1 LARSAVLRDRQT
13 SPPALVRTPARD
25 VTPFEL
31 DGTLIRKVEPREDVH
46 ERRLPGAVR
55 ADETDDLMPVQ
66 LERDV
71 AERLHAVEGTRDAG
85 GPERGSGPPYLFRLN
100 FDQAVRSSGRP
111 WP

>member
-1 LARSAVLRDRQT
+1 MLERPRQP

-31 DGTLIRKVEPREDVH
+31 DGALVREVEPRQDVH

-55 ADETDDLMPVQ
+55 ADETYDLVPVQ

-85 GPERGSGPPYLFRLN
+85 GPERGSGPP
-100 FDQAVRSSGRP
+100 
-111 WP
+111 